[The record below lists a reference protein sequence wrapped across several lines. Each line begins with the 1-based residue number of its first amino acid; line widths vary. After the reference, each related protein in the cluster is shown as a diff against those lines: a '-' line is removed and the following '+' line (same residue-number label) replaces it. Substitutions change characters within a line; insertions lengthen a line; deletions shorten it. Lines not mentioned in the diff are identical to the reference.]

1 MALRFGIYAGGLG
14 ADQHGNLTP
23 GPPEQAEQIGA
34 ALDAL
39 HGEHPFLARGY
50 LLYGE
55 HIGGMR
61 EAPPDV
67 AQYARANRK
76 LDLVVCFRDRGSD
89 LSGWLDYLRAQLRRF
104 GSRLASLQVAEE
116 ANHAGPGGDGGFP
129 AVRQAIVE
137 GVLAA
142 KEEVGRL
149 GLDVRIGCNSTP
161 IFDPAQEF
169 WTDLGRR
176 GGREF
181 VDALDYVGL
190 DFFPDV
196 FQPIASEQLVDAVT
210 AVLTGFR
217 QRCLPA
223 AGIPESTPIHITETG
238 WPTGPGRSYARQ
250 ETMLDNVVRTVDALA
265 PTLNID
271 TYEHFALR
279 DADTGRA
286 DMNLEFGLLRSDYT
300 AKPAFARYREL
311 IAELSSPAT

>member
-14 ADQHGNLTP
+14 ADEHGNLTP
-23 GPPEQAEQIGA
+23 GPPEQAEHITA

-39 HGEHPFLARGY
+39 HGQHPFLARGY

-55 HIGGMR
+55 DIGGTL

-67 AQYARANRK
+67 AQYAGANRK
-76 LDLVVCFRDRGSD
+76 VDLVVSFRERGSD
-89 LSGWLDYLRAQLRRF
+89 LTGWLDHLRTQLRRF

-116 ANHAGPGGDGGFP
+116 ANHAGPGGDGGYP

-169 WTDLGRR
+169 WADLGRR
-176 GGREF
+176 GGSEF

-196 FQPIASEQLVDAVT
+196 FRPIDSTPLADAVT

-217 QRCLPA
+217 EQSLAA
-223 AGIPESTPIHITETG
+223 AGIPESTPIHVTENG
-238 WPTGPGRSYARQ
+238 WPTGPDRPYARQ
-250 ETMLDNVVRTVDALA
+250 EEVLDTVIRTVDTLA

-279 DADTGRA
+279 DADSRRQ
-286 DMNLEFGLLRSDYT
+286 DMNFEFGLLRSDYT
-300 AKPAFARYREL
+300 PKPAFGRYREL
-311 IAELSSPAT
+311 IAALSAA

>member
-14 ADQHGNLTP
+14 ADAHGNPTP

-55 HIGGMR
+55 SIGDMS

-67 AQYARANRK
+67 AQYARGNRK
-76 LDLVVCFRDRGSD
+76 VDLVVSFRDRGSD

-116 ANHAGPGGDGGFP
+116 ANHAGPGGDGEFP

-137 GVLAA
+137 GVIAA
-142 KEEVGRL
+142 KEEVERL
-149 GLDVRIGCNSTP
+149 GLTVRIGCNSTP

-176 GGREF
+176 GGRAF

-196 FQPIASEQLVDAVT
+196 FQPVAAEQLVDAAT

-217 QRCLPA
+217 QQSLAA
-223 AGIPESTPIHITETG
+223 AGIPESTPMHVTETG

-250 ETMLDNVVRTVDALA
+250 EAVLDSVVRTIDALA

-279 DADTGRA
+279 DANTERA
-286 DMNLEFGLLRSDYT
+286 DMNFQFGLLRSDYT
-300 AKPAFARYREL
+300 PKPAFARYREL
-311 IAELSSPAT
+311 IAELSSPAD